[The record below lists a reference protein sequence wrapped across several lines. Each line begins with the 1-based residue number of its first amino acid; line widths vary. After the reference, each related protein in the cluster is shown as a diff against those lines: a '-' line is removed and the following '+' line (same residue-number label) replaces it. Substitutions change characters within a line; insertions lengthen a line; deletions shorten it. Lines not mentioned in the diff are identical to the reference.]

1 MKLVRVD
8 MLEEVGEAR
17 ANFKGGG
24 IVLGSGENKFSK
36 NSLHD
41 NYNYEER
48 FQVFWQYIIKKEI
61 LLILD
66 LRYPCKNLRLMCSNR
81 SMLTWSRLKTKNP
94 RSPLYF

>member
-41 NYNYEER
+41 NYNYEEWISSLLAIHNQKGDFAHFR
-48 FQVFWQYIIKKEI
+48 FEVSLQELKVDVFKSIDAHLVPAE
-61 LLILD
+61 D
-66 LRYPCKNLRLMCSNR
+66 
-81 SMLTWSRLKTKNP
+81 
-94 RSPLYF
+94 